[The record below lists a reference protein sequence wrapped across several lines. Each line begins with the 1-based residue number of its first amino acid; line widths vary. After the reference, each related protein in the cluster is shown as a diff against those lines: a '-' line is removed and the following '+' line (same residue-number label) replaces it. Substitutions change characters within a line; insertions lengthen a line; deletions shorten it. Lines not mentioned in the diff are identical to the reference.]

1 MISRREKEEQPKERG
16 REREK
21 VAAMKQ
27 VSVFLKVLASD
38 TDHEENSEHG

>member
-1 MISRREKEEQPKERG
+1 MISRREKEEQPKERE
-16 REREK
+16 RER